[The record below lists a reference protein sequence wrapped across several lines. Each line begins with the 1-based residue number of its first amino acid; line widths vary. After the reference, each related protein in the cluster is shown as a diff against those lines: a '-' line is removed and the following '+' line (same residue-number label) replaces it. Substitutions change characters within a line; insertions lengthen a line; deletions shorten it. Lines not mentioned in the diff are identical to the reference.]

1 MKSRIYRVQILALF
15 ITLWIGPGQWTG
27 AAEVMVSD
35 AESAR
40 KAVRD
45 AAPGD
50 RIILAAG
57 DWRDVDL
64 RLDGEGTA
72 EAPITIQG
80 GEGGGTKFVGASR
93 VRLGGSHLV
102 LRGLQFHN
110 LSGSQA
116 DWLEYRIDSKRLA
129 SHCRVTDCLFVED
142 AGFTAAEK
150 ENRWIGIY
158 GEANQLDHCRIEGK
172 KNKGATVV
180 VWLGEVNVGRH
191 HIYGNYFG
199 PRPRLGKNGGETLRV
214 GDSESS
220 MQMASCL
227 VEGNLFFQCDGETEC
242 ISNKSCGNIYRGNTF
257 REVQGTL
264 TLRHGNDCLVEGN
277 VFLGEKRS
285 QTGGIRVIGE
295 RHVVRNNT
303 LLDLEG
309 DGFRSALVLL
319 RGLPDSPLNGYFP
332 VKGAEIIGNRVQN
345 CKHSLVI
352 GYHDDDEAVIPPRDC
367 SFVGNS
373 ILAREGLAAVEVL
386 APQEGAT
393 WRENLVSGAL
403 RGIEAQDGLASGNVV
418 AEPAPI
424 GLTRESLGL
433 SEWIRGSAPL

>member
-1 MKSRIYRVQILALF
+1 MKSRSYQIPILALF
-15 ITLWIGPGQWTG
+15 IIVWIGPSRWSC
-27 AAEVMVSD
+27 AAEVTVSD
-35 AESAR
+35 AEAAR

-50 RIILAAG
+50 SIILAAG

-72 EAPITIQG
+72 EAPITIR
-80 GEGGGTKFVGASR
+80 GEEGKGTKFVGASR

-102 LRGLQFHN
+102 LRGIQFHN

-116 DWLEYRIDSKRLA
+116 DWLEYRIDSKRRA

-158 GEANQLDHCRIEGK
+158 GEGNQLDHCRIEGK

-180 VWLGEVNVGRH
+180 VWLGEENAGRH
-191 HIYGNYFG
+191 FIQRNYFG

-214 GDSESS
+214 GDSASS
-220 MQMASCL
+220 MQKAGCL
-227 VEGNLFFQCDGETEC
+227 VEENLFYQCDGETEC

-285 QTGGIRVIGE
+285 QSGGIRVIGE

-303 LLDLEG
+303 LFDLEG

-319 RGLPDSPLNGYFP
+319 RGLPDSPLNGYYP
-332 VKGAEIIGNRVQN
+332 IKGADISGNRIQN

-352 GYHDDDEAVIPPRDC
+352 GYHDDDEAVISPRDC
-367 SFVGNS
+367 AFVGNT
-373 ILAREGLAAVEVL
+373 ILAREGEVAVEVL
-386 APQEGAT
+386 SPLEGAT
-393 WRENLVSGAL
+393 WRENVVSGAL
-403 RGIEAQDGLASGNVV
+403 RGIEAQDGIAIDNIL
-418 AEPAPI
+418 EETAPL
-424 GLTRESLGL
+424 GLTKETLGL
-433 SEWIRGSAPL
+433 SEWIRAL

>member
-1 MKSRIYRVQILALF
+1 MKLRTYRLLILALF
-15 ITLWIGPGQWTG
+15 ITLWICPGQWTG
-27 AAEVMVSD
+27 AADVTVHD

-50 RIILAAG
+50 RIILTAG

-64 RLDGEGTA
+64 RLDGEGTS

-102 LRGLQFHN
+102 LRGLQFIN

-116 DWLEYRIDSKRLA
+116 DWLEYRIDSKRRA

-142 AGFTAAEK
+142 AEFTAAEK

-158 GEANQLDHCRIEGK
+158 GEANQLDHCRVEGK

-180 VWLGEVNVGRH
+180 VWLGEDNAGRH
-191 HIYGNYFG
+191 LIQQNYFG
-199 PRPRLGKNGGETLRV
+199 PRPRLGTNGGETLRV
-214 GDSESS
+214 GDSASS
-220 MQMASCL
+220 LQTADCL
-227 VEGNLFFQCDGETEC
+227 IEGNLFFQCDGETEC

-264 TLRHGNDCLVEGN
+264 TLRHGNDCVVEGN

-332 VKGAEIIGNRVQN
+332 VKGADISGNRIQN
-345 CKHSLVI
+345 CQHSLVI

-367 SFVGNS
+367 AFVGNT
-373 ILAREGLAAVEVL
+373 ILAREGGVAVEVL
-386 APQEGAT
+386 APLEGAT

-403 RGIEAQDGLASGNVV
+403 EGIEAQEGLTVGKVA

-424 GLTRESLGL
+424 ALTRETLGL
-433 SEWIRGSAPL
+433 SEWIWDRAPL